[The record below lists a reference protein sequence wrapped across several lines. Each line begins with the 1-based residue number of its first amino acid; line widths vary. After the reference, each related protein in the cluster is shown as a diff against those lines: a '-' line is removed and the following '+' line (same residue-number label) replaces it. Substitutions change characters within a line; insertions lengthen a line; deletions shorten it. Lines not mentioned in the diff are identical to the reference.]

1 MGPLTTRAAMK
12 TLIVEDQA
20 LFRDF
25 LVAVL
30 QRNEALLPLGIAGDG
45 RTALET
51 FRAHLPR
58 LVLLDIL
65 IPEQSGILVARKM
78 LQEAPTTRIIALS
91 AERDPKTLYQI
102 HQLRL
107 SGFIDKNQTNTET
120 LNQAIDTVLRGGRF
134 FSESYRTAINTL
146 RSSPDAFHKILTRRE
161 QEFLTL
167 IGSGLSDEEI
177 SEKLNIRLASVPS
190 HRQKIYKKL
199 GLHNNTELI
208 RYAQENGFWKPAFKD
223 LNLENSYHWHL

>member
-1 MGPLTTRAAMK
+1 MK

-45 RTALET
+45 LTALEV
-51 FRAHLPR
+51 FRAHHPR

-65 IPEQSGILVARKM
+65 IPEQSGILVARRM
-78 LQEAPTTRIIALS
+78 LQEAPITRIIALS

-102 HQLRL
+102 HQLGL
-107 SGFIDKNQTNTET
+107 SGFIDKNQTDTKT
-120 LNQAIDTVLRGGRF
+120 LSQAIDTVLSGGRF
-134 FSESYRTAINTL
+134 FSESYRTTVRDL
-146 RSSPDAFHKILTRRE
+146 RTNPDAFHKILSKRE

-167 IGSGLSDEEI
+167 VGSGLSDEEI
-177 SEKLNIRLASVPS
+177 SDKLDISLASVPS
-190 HRQKIYKKL
+190 YRQNLYKKL
-199 GLHNNTELI
+199 GLHSNTELI
-208 RYAQENGFWKPAFKD
+208 RYAQETGFWKPAFKD